1 MRDAVYD
8 RVAGGDP
15 AAIEASVRDMIAE
28 VQQYVPGYRL
38 LHFDASGDVVTV
50 IVQVEGAG
58 DFLPRYAGN
67 LDIMTAAATRVGES
81 IVLGLQAA
89 AVAPA
94 DP

>member
-1 MRDAVYD
+1 MRDAVYA
-8 RVAGGDP
+8 RVAGWDP

-38 LHFDASGDVVTV
+38 LHLDVAGDVVTV

-67 LDIMTAAATRVGES
+67 LDIMTSAAARVGEH
-81 IVLGLQAA
+81 IALGPLE
-89 AVAPA
+89 AVAAPVT
-94 DP
+94 P